1 MSELWQSVT
10 DWLGQQENLL
20 LWGSLFSVV
29 MFFGSL
35 AVIPWLVSRIPDDY
49 FLHKKQQ
56 PSKTFSSHPAILLV
70 VQLVRTAFGLLF
82 LTLGFAMLFIPGQ
95 GLLTMLIGLMLIWFP
110 GKYRLEKR
118 IIRRPGV
125 LKGINW
131 LREKR
136 GNLPLRISD
145 E

>member
-1 MSELWQSVT
+1 
-10 DWLGQQENLL
+10 
-20 LWGSLFSVV
+20 
-29 MFFGSL
+29 
-35 AVIPWLVSRIPDDY
+35 
-49 FLHKKQQ
+49 
-56 PSKTFSSHPAILLV
+56 
-70 VQLVRTAFGLLF
+70 
-82 LTLGFAMLFIPGQ
+82 MLFIPGQ

-118 IIRRPGV
+118 IIHRPGV

-131 LREKR
+131 LRKKR

>member
-1 MSELWQSVT
+1 
-10 DWLGQQENLL
+10 
-20 LWGSLFSVV
+20 
-29 MFFGSL
+29 
-35 AVIPWLVSRIPDDY
+35 
-49 FLHKKQQ
+49 
-56 PSKTFSSHPAILLV
+56 LV

-82 LTLGFAMLFIPGQ
+82 LILGFTMLFIPGQ

-125 LKGINW
+125 QKGINW